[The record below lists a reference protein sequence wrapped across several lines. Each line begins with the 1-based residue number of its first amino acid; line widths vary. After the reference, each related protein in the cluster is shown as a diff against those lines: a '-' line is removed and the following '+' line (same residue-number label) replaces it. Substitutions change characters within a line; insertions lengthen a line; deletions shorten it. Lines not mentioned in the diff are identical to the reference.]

1 MTQSVVPKPVSRKPR
16 NTGVA
21 VASRPYHHG
30 SLPTALLEAA
40 EQVLRRDGLPGLTL
54 RAIAREA
61 GVSHTAPKHHFGD
74 TAAILSELAAIGH
87 LRLAAEMAER
97 ARGVEPAKVRRKA
110 TAMGYVDFGRKNPDL
125 FRLMSR
131 KELLDFKKPS
141 LAAALQVSSSALAGV
156 FGPKPASGEPRDGDA
171 FSALSAPHAV
181 AMTAAWAYVHGL
193 TTLLVDNRLE
203 RIAQATGTFSDTYAL
218 VEAAIANMQL
228 LPESSASASA

>member
-1 MTQSVVPKPVSRKPR
+1 MTQSVVPKPIGRKPR
-16 NTGVA
+16 STGAA

-30 SLPTALLEAA
+30 SLPTTLLEAA
-40 EQVLRRDGLPGLTL
+40 ERVLRRDGLPGLTL

-97 ARGVEPAKVRRKA
+97 ARGVEPAKARRKA
-110 TAMGYVDFGRKNPDL
+110 IAMGYVDFGYKNPDL

-131 KELLDFKKPS
+131 NELLDFTKPS
-141 LAAALQVSSSALAGV
+141 LVAALQVSSWALAGV
-156 FGPKPASGEPRDGDA
+156 FDQKAASSEHLDPDA
-171 FSALSAPHAV
+171 FSALSAPQAV
-181 AMTAAWAYVHGL
+181 AITAAWAYVHGL
-193 TTLLVDNRLE
+193 TTLLVDNRLK
-203 RIAQATGTFSDTYAL
+203 RVAQATGTFSDTYAL

-228 LPESSASASA
+228 LPESSA